1 MANHLLIG
9 LGGTSGGILNAF
21 HKKVNAE
28 HGDMGLANTHLDFI
42 YVDSSE
48 ADLAASPLRYNQK
61 VNIHGISGNVLA
73 NLAHY
78 SGMIGEQD
86 ASAKLLDVNILD
98 KLYQE
103 DYPSTEMLQKYLAT
117 LAAKTECFLK
127 TNGAEMSLGDQQYQE
142 LLHIAVLKHAK
153 RDEFIETF
161 RRACFGG
168 SFTPESAA
176 FNDRGNEIV
185 IIRVASKIL
194 LRYLQN
200 VVYMKGA
207 YNKLTSETNPKSK
220 LNRVLLHTESLSD
233 EQMPDLY
240 LESPVNQI

>member
-9 LGGTSGGILNAF
+9 LGGTGGGILNAF
-21 HKKVNAE
+21 HKRVNAE
-28 HGDMGLANTHLDFI
+28 HGDMGPANTHLDFI
-42 YVDSSE
+42 YIDSSE
-48 ADLAASPLRYNQK
+48 ADLA
-61 VNIHGISGNVLA
+61 
-73 NLAHY
+73 
-78 SGMIGEQD
+78 

-103 DYPSTEMLQKYLAT
+103 DYTSTEMLQKYLAT

-127 TNGAEMSLGDQQYQE
+127 TNGAEMSLGDQQYQD

>member
-28 HGDMGLANTHLDFI
+28 HGDMGPANTHLDFI

-48 ADLAASPLRYNQK
+48 ADLAAS
-61 VNIHGISGNVLA
+61 
-73 NLAHY
+73 
-78 SGMIGEQD
+78 
-86 ASAKLLDVNILD
+86 AKLLDVNILD

-103 DYPSTEMLQKYLAT
+103 DYTSTEMLQKYLAT

-127 TNGAEMSLGDQQYQE
+127 TNGAEMSLGDQQYQD

>member
-9 LGGTSGGILNAF
+9 LGGTGGGILNAF
-21 HKKVNAE
+21 KKKVNAE
-28 HGDMGLANTHLDFI
+28 HGDMGPANTHLDFI

-48 ADLAASPLRYNQK
+48 ADLA
-61 VNIHGISGNVLA
+61 
-73 NLAHY
+73 
-78 SGMIGEQD
+78 

-207 YNKLTSETNPKSK
+207 YNKLTSEINPKSK